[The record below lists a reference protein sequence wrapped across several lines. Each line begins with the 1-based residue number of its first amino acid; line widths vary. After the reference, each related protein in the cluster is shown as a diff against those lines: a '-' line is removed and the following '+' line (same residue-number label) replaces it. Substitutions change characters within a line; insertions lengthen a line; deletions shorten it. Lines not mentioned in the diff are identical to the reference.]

1 MYNEFEV
8 MQVIIRALTG
18 AGISKASNI
27 PTFEEMGDLRDKLS
41 RSYFNTQPR
50 DFYDTLLDMKDRI
63 DVAEPNAAHLAL
75 SKYKIPIITMNIDSL
90 HHKAGSQ
97 DKDVIE
103 IHGNLRIVYCPRCNS
118 QYPLEVTRESMTCTK
133 CNKGILH
140 PDVVLYGDT
149 IPRLAEAL
157 DSLQETDL
165 LLVVGT
171 SFYTSTAHYIH
182 DAAQSKGAEIITI
195 NEKAEEQV
203 PSLLSKLMEGAR

>member
-1 MYNEFEV
+1 M
-8 MQVIIRALTG
+8 IIRALTG

-41 RSYFNTQPR
+41 RSYFNAQPR
-50 DFYDTLLDMKDRI
+50 DFYDTLLEMKGRI
-63 DVAEPNAAHLAL
+63 DIAEPNQAHLAL

-97 DKDVIE
+97 DEDVIE
-103 IHGNLRIVYCPRCNS
+103 IHGNLRIVFCPRCNS
-118 QYPLEVTRESMTCTK
+118 RFPLEATRTSLTCTN
-133 CNKGILH
+133 CSKGILH
-140 PDVVLYGDT
+140 PDVVLYGDA

-157 DSLQETDL
+157 DSLQKTDV

-171 SFYTSTAHYIH
+171 SFYTSTAHFIH
-182 DAAQSKGAEIITI
+182 DAAQTNGAKIITI

-203 PSLLSKLMEGAR
+203 PSLLMKLTEGAR